1 MAVLRVALLI
11 LATTFLLIDV
21 AKADVSFSIPFADLI
36 GKKPKAG
43 EEKSAIACFTCE
55 MMGELFETTI
65 TLGKTAFE
73 NFRDVVLAVVSTVAG
88 LYILWSATKLLSP
101 MGNTGSGLQIANN
114 LFITVLAAIFAT
126 TFLLKY
132 TNVWKYIYLPI
143 LATAFNLVH
152 VIMENTNQA
161 MEQVMSGA
169 LNPSFVATLQESDA
183 FKKLNKQI
191 QEQAGKNDVVDEANQ
206 ALDKLKSDPKAKEF
220 ANKTVNA
227 VDDINERVNLFK
239 PCASIIISAGDG
251 IEQIRDNFVCMLE
264 NMQRGIGRGLE
275 LSFSAMLSPLGND
288 KKNWFGI
295 VFNIGSLIIA
305 VAGAA
310 VLLLFIWLPL
320 YLSFPLKIGDIV
332 LRWTIITM
340 LLPFM
345 IAAFILP
352 AIRGS
357 LFRGIVGM
365 IQSGIEL
372 FIMAIIIS
380 VISMTLA
387 ISIDPS
393 LSTGL
398 PILMNMEIFWLLLLI
413 GTVGQSLMAKA
424 KVYAQ
429 ALVPQKGISIQLLDE
444 YGKTVSGLFSKILP
458 G

>member
-1 MAVLRVALLI
+1 
-11 LATTFLLIDV
+11 
-21 AKADVSFSIPFADLI
+21 
-36 GKKPKAG
+36 
-43 EEKSAIACFTCE
+43 
-55 MMGELFETTI
+55 
-65 TLGKTAFE
+65 
-73 NFRDVVLAVVSTVAG
+73 
-88 LYILWSATKLLSP
+88 
-101 MGNTGSGLQIANN
+101 
-114 LFITVLAAIFAT
+114 
-126 TFLLKY
+126 
-132 TNVWKYIYLPI
+132 
-143 LATAFNLVH
+143 
-152 VIMENTNQA
+152 
-161 MEQVMSGA
+161 
-169 LNPSFVATLQESDA
+169 
-183 FKKLNKQI
+183 
-191 QEQAGKNDVVDEANQ
+191 
-206 ALDKLKSDPKAKEF
+206 
-220 ANKTVNA
+220 
-227 VDDINERVNLFK
+227 
-239 PCASIIISAGDG
+239 
-251 IEQIRDNFVCMLE
+251 MLE

-288 KKNWFGI
+288 RNDWFGI
-295 VFNIGSLIIA
+295 IFNIGSLIIA